1 MNLSLNQA
9 VQILTQPHPLHSI
22 WQIYLSQIQAQAIDF
37 SIEKKLF
44 ASLFQFE
51 DAIVLAEK
59 HALHPQNTD
68 YLLQLLA
75 SLQLLDT
82 QFDPNRQAML
92 YRIKPTLK
100 DYFDP
105 ISDQYCADAL
115 LYRQQV
121 IQSVAGQ
128 LSVSFS
134 RDFQAQSRT
143 PETIGSAWAQAAQM
157 QIAQEQNAVTVHIAD
172 VLSDVVREFKT
183 ARHFLDVG
191 AGAGRVAMHLAEKFT
206 QLECT
211 LLELPHVIEAIHPTL
226 ANHPAHQRLH
236 GLAADL
242 QSLDFQTLDF
252 QTLKSQPQPQPQYDI
267 IWCSSVLHFVDDYAL
282 ILQRLLA
289 ALSPNGVL
297 ICCHAE
303 IDPSQYAA
311 GIQSYYL
318 NMRMQGN
325 YVPQKDD
332 IYRSL
337 KQLGCQHIETIENVQ
352 FPVAPVDVLIARK

>member
-1 MNLSLNQA
+1 MNFSLNQA

-22 WQIYLSQIQAQAIDF
+22 WQIYLSQIQAQALDF

-51 DAIVLAEK
+51 DATVLAKK

-82 QFDPNRQAML
+82 QFDPTRQAML
-92 YRIKPTLK
+92 YRIKPALK
-100 DYFDP
+100 DYVDP
-105 ISDQYCADAL
+105 ISDQYCVDAL

-143 PETIGSAWAQAAQM
+143 PETIGSAWAQAAQI

-191 AGAGRVAMHLAEKFT
+191 AGAGRVAMHMAEKFA

-211 LLELPHVIEAIHPTL
+211 LLELPHVIEAIRPTL
-226 ANHPAHQRLH
+226 TNHPAHQRLH
-236 GLAADL
+236 CLAADL

-252 QTLKSQPQPQPQYDI
+252 QTLKSQPQYDI
-267 IWCSSVLHFVDDYAL
+267 IWCSS
-282 ILQRLLA
+282 
-289 ALSPNGVL
+289 
-297 ICCHAE
+297 
-303 IDPSQYAA
+303 
-311 GIQSYYL
+311 
-318 NMRMQGN
+318 
-325 YVPQKDD
+325 
-332 IYRSL
+332 
-337 KQLGCQHIETIENVQ
+337 
-352 FPVAPVDVLIARK
+352 

>member
-9 VQILTQPHPLHSI
+9 LQILTQPHPLHFI
-22 WQIYLSQIQAQAIDF
+22 WQIYLSQIQAQALDF

-51 DAIVLAEK
+51 DATVLAKK

-82 QFDPNRQAML
+82 QFDPTRQAML
-92 YRIKPTLK
+92 YRIKPVLK

-105 ISDQYCADAL
+105 TSDQYCADAL

-134 RDFQAQSRT
+134 RDFQAQSQT
-143 PETIGSAWAQAAQM
+143 PETIGSAWAQAAQI

-191 AGAGRVAMHLAEKFT
+191 AGAGRIAMHLAEKFT

-211 LLELPHVIEAIHPTL
+211 LLELPHVIEAIRPTL
-226 ANHPAHQRLH
+226 ASHPAHQRLH
-236 GLAADL
+236 YLAADL
-242 QSLDFQTLDF
+242 QTLDF
-252 QTLKSQPQPQPQYDI
+252 QTLKSHPQYDI

-282 ILQRLLA
+282 ILEKLLA
-289 ALSPNGVL
+289 ALSSNGVL

-303 IDPSQYAA
+303 IAPSQYDA

>member
-1 MNLSLNQA
+1 MNFSLNQA
-9 VQILTQPHPLHSI
+9 VHILTQPHPLHSI
-22 WQIYLSQIQAQAIDF
+22 WQIYLSQIQAQALDF

-44 ASLFQFE
+44 ASLFQFV
-51 DAIVLAEK
+51 DATVLAKK

-82 QFDPNRQAML
+82 QFDPTRQAML
-92 YRIKPTLK
+92 YRIKPALK

-143 PETIGSAWAQAAQM
+143 PETIGSAWAQAAQI

-191 AGAGRVAMHLAEKFT
+191 AGAGRVAMHMAKKFT
-206 QLECT
+206 QLDCT
-211 LLELPHVIEAIHPTL
+211 LLELPHVIEAIRPTL
-226 ANHPAHQRLH
+226 TNHPAHQHLH
-236 GLAADL
+236 CLAADL
-242 QSLDFQTLDF
+242 QSLDFQTL
-252 QTLKSQPQPQPQYDI
+252 KSQIQYDI

-282 ILQRLLA
+282 ILEKLLV
-289 ALSPNGVL
+289 ALSSNGVL

-303 IDPSQYAA
+303 IDPSQYDAD
-311 GIQSYYL
+311 IQSYYL

>member
-9 VQILTQPHPLHSI
+9 VQILTQPHPLHLI
-22 WQIYLSQIQAQAIDF
+22 WQIYLTQIQAQALDF

-51 DAIVLAEK
+51 DASVLAEK
-59 HALHPQNTD
+59 HDLHPQNSD

-82 QFDPNRQAML
+82 QFDPARQAML
-92 YRIKPTLK
+92 YRIKPALK
-100 DYFDP
+100 DYLNP
-105 ISDQYCADAL
+105 VSDQYCGDAL

-128 LSVSFS
+128 LSASFS
-134 RDFQAQSRT
+134 HDFQAQYRT
-143 PETIGSAWAQAAQM
+143 AETIGSAWAQAAQI

-172 VLSDVVREFKT
+172 VLSDLICEFKT
-183 ARHFLDVG
+183 ATHFLDVG
-191 AGAGRVAMHLAEKFT
+191 AGAGRVAIHLAEKFA

-211 LLELPHVIEAIHPTL
+211 LLELPHVIDAIRPTL
-226 ANHPAHQRLH
+226 QNHPAHQRLH
-236 GLAADL
+236 CLAADL

-252 QTLKSQPQPQPQYDI
+252 QTLKSQPQYDI

-282 ILQRLLA
+282 ILEKLLA

-297 ICCHAE
+297 ICCHSE
-303 IDPSQYAA
+303 IDPSQYDTR
-311 GIQSYYL
+311 IQSYYL

-325 YVPQKDD
+325 FVPQKDD

>member
-1 MNLSLNQA
+1 MNFSLNQA
-9 VQILTQPHPLHSI
+9 VHILTQPHPLHSI
-22 WQIYLSQIQAQAIDF
+22 WQIYLSQIQAQALDF

-51 DAIVLAEK
+51 DATVLAKK

-82 QFDPNRQAML
+82 QFDPTRQAML
-92 YRIKPTLK
+92 YRIKPVLK
-100 DYFDP
+100 DYFNP
-105 ISDQYCADAL
+105 TSDQYCADAL

-134 RDFQAQSRT
+134 RDFQAQSQT
-143 PETIGSAWAQAAQM
+143 PETIGSAWAQAAQI

-183 ARHFLDVG
+183 ARHFLDIG
-191 AGAGRVAMHLAEKFT
+191 AGAGRIAMHLAEKFT

-211 LLELPHVIEAIHPTL
+211 LLELPHVIEAIRPTL

-236 GLAADL
+236 CLAADL

-252 QTLKSQPQPQPQYDI
+252 QTLKSHPQYDI

-282 ILQRLLA
+282 ILEKLLT
-289 ALSPNGVL
+289 ALSSNGVL

-303 IDPSQYAA
+303 IAPSQYDA

-352 FPVAPVDVLIARK
+352 FPIAPVDVLIARK

>member
-9 VQILTQPHPLHSI
+9 VQILTQPHPLHLI
-22 WQIYLSQIQAQAIDF
+22 WQIYLSQIQAQALDF

-44 ASLFQFE
+44 ASLFQFV
-51 DAIVLAEK
+51 DATVLADK

-82 QFDPNRQAML
+82 QFDPTRQAML
-92 YRIKPTLK
+92 YRIKPALK

-128 LSVSFS
+128 LPVSFS

-143 PETIGSAWAQAAQM
+143 PETIGSAWAQAAQI

-191 AGAGRVAMHLAEKFT
+191 AGAGRVAMHMAKKYT

-211 LLELPHVIEAIHPTL
+211 LLELPHVIEVIRPTL
-226 ANHPAHQRLH
+226 TNHPAHQRLH
-236 GLAADL
+236 CLAADL

-252 QTLKSQPQPQPQYDI
+252 QTLKSQPQYDI

-282 ILQRLLA
+282 ILEKLLA
-289 ALSPNGVL
+289 ALSSNGVL

-303 IDPSQYAA
+303 IDPSQYDA

-325 YVPQKDD
+325 YIPQKDD

-352 FPVAPVDVLIARK
+352 FPVAPVDLLIARK

>member
-9 VQILTQPHPLHSI
+9 VHILTQPHPLHSI
-22 WQIYLSQIQAQAIDF
+22 WQIYLSQIQAQALDF

-51 DAIVLAEK
+51 DATVLAKK

-82 QFDPNRQAML
+82 QFDPTRQAML
-92 YRIKPTLK
+92 YRIKPALK

-143 PETIGSAWAQAAQM
+143 PETIGSAWAQAAQI

-191 AGAGRVAMHLAEKFT
+191 AGAGRVAMQMAKKFT
-206 QLECT
+206 QLDCT
-211 LLELPHVIEAIHPTL
+211 LLELPHVIEAISPIL
-226 ANHPAHQRLH
+226 ASHSAHQRLH
-236 GLAADL
+236 CLAMDL
-242 QSLDFQTLDF
+242 RTLDF
-252 QTLKSQPQPQPQYDI
+252 ETLKPQTQYDI

-282 ILQRLLA
+282 ILEKLLV
-289 ALSPNGVL
+289 ALSSNGVL

-303 IDPSQYAA
+303 IDPSQYDAD
-311 GIQSYYL
+311 IQSYYL

>member
-9 VQILTQPHPLHSI
+9 VHILTQPHPLQSI
-22 WQIYLSQIQAQAIDF
+22 WQIYLSQIQAQALDF

-51 DAIVLAEK
+51 DATVLAKK

-82 QFDPNRQAML
+82 QFDPTRQAML
-92 YRIKPTLK
+92 YRIKPALK
-100 DYFDP
+100 DYVDP

-121 IQSVAGQ
+121 IQSVASQ

-134 RDFQAQSRT
+134 SDFQAQSRS
-143 PETIGSAWAQAAQM
+143 PETIGSAWAQAAQI

-183 ARHFLDVG
+183 AKHFLDVG
-191 AGAGRVAMHLAEKFT
+191 AGAGRIAMHLAEKFT

-211 LLELPHVIEAIHPTL
+211 LLELPHVIEAIRPTL

-236 GLAADL
+236 CLAADL

-252 QTLKSQPQPQPQYDI
+252 QTLKPQPQPQYDI

-282 ILQRLLA
+282 ILQRLLT

-303 IDPSQYAA
+303 IDPSQYDA

>member
-22 WQIYLSQIQAQAIDF
+22 WQIYLSQIQAQALDF

-51 DAIVLAEK
+51 DATVLAKK

-82 QFDPNRQAML
+82 QFDPTRQAML
-92 YRIKPTLK
+92 YRIKPALK

-121 IQSVAGQ
+121 IQSVAGK

-134 RDFQAQSRT
+134 RDFQAQPQT
-143 PETIGSAWAQAAQM
+143 PETIGSAWAQAAQI

-191 AGAGRVAMHLAEKFT
+191 AGAGRVAMHMAEKFA

-211 LLELPHVIEAIHPTL
+211 LLELPHVIEAIRPTL
-226 ANHPAHQRLH
+226 TNHPAHQRLH
-236 GLAADL
+236 CLAADL

-252 QTLKSQPQPQPQYDI
+252 QTLKSQPQYDI

-282 ILQRLLA
+282 ILEKLLA
-289 ALSPNGVL
+289 ALSSNGVL

-303 IDPSQYAA
+303 IDPSQYDA

-352 FPVAPVDVLIARK
+352 LPVAPVDVLIARK

>member
-9 VQILTQPHPLHSI
+9 VQILTQPHPLHFI
-22 WQIYLSQIQAQAIDF
+22 WQIYLSQIQAQALDF

-51 DAIVLAEK
+51 DATVLAKK

-82 QFDPNRQAML
+82 QFDPTRQAML
-92 YRIKPTLK
+92 YRIKPVLK

-105 ISDQYCADAL
+105 TSDQYCADAL

-143 PETIGSAWAQAAQM
+143 PETIGSAWAQAAQI

-191 AGAGRVAMHLAEKFT
+191 AGAGRIAMHLAEKFT

-211 LLELPHVIEAIHPTL
+211 LLELPHVIEAIRPTL
-226 ANHPAHQRLH
+226 ASHPAHQRLH
-236 GLAADL
+236 YLAADL
-242 QSLDFQTLDF
+242 QTLDF
-252 QTLKSQPQPQPQYDI
+252 QTLKSHPQYDI

-282 ILQRLLA
+282 ILEKLLA
-289 ALSPNGVL
+289 ALSSNGVL

-303 IDPSQYAA
+303 IAPSQYDA

-325 YVPQKDD
+325 YVPPKDD

>member
-22 WQIYLSQIQAQAIDF
+22 WQIYLSQIQAQTLDF

-51 DAIVLAEK
+51 DATVLAKK
-59 HALHPQNTD
+59 HALHPQNID

-82 QFDPNRQAML
+82 QFDPTRQAML
-92 YRIKPTLK
+92 YRIKPVLK

-105 ISDQYCADAL
+105 TSDQYCADAL

-143 PETIGSAWAQAAQM
+143 PETIGSAWAQAAQI

-191 AGAGRVAMHLAEKFT
+191 AGAGRIAMHLAEKFT

-211 LLELPHVIEAIHPTL
+211 LLELPHVIEAIRPTL
-226 ANHPAHQRLH
+226 ASHPVHQRLH
-236 GLAADL
+236 SLAADL
-242 QSLDFQTLDF
+242 QTLDF
-252 QTLKSQPQPQPQYDI
+252 QTLKSHPQYDI

-282 ILQRLLA
+282 ILEKLLA
-289 ALSPNGVL
+289 ALSSNGVL

-303 IDPSQYAA
+303 IAPSQYDA

-352 FPVAPVDVLIARK
+352 FPIAPVDVLIARK

>member
-1 MNLSLNQA
+1 MNFSLNQA
-9 VQILTQPHPLHSI
+9 VHILTQPHPLHSI
-22 WQIYLSQIQAQAIDF
+22 WQIYLSQIQAQALDF

-44 ASLFQFE
+44 ASLFQFV
-51 DAIVLAEK
+51 DATVLAKK

-82 QFDPNRQAML
+82 QFDPTRQAML
-92 YRIKPTLK
+92 YRIKPALK

-134 RDFQAQSRT
+134 RDFQAKSRT
-143 PETIGSAWAQAAQM
+143 PETIGSAWAQAAQI

-191 AGAGRVAMHLAEKFT
+191 AGAGRVAMHMAKKYT

-211 LLELPHVIEAIHPTL
+211 LLELPHVIEVIRPTL
-226 ANHPAHQRLH
+226 TNHPAHQRLH
-236 GLAADL
+236 CLAADL

-252 QTLKSQPQPQPQYDI
+252 QTLKSQPQYDI
-267 IWCSSVLHFVDDYAL
+267 IWCSSVLHFVNDYAL
-282 ILQRLLA
+282 ILEKLLA

-303 IDPSQYAA
+303 IDPSQYDAD
-311 GIQSYYL
+311 IQSYYL

-325 YVPQKDD
+325 YIPQKDD

>member
-9 VQILTQPHPLHSI
+9 VQILTQPHPLHLI
-22 WQIYLSQIQAQAIDF
+22 WQIYLSQIQAQALDF

-51 DAIVLAEK
+51 DSTVLAKK

-82 QFDPNRQAML
+82 QFDPTRQAML
-92 YRIKPTLK
+92 YRIKPALK

-105 ISDQYCADAL
+105 TSDQYCADAL

-134 RDFQAQSRT
+134 RDFQTQSRT
-143 PETIGSAWAQAAQM
+143 PETIGSAWAQAAQI

-191 AGAGRVAMHLAEKFT
+191 AGAGRIAMHLAEKFT

-211 LLELPHVIEAIHPTL
+211 LLELPHVIEAIRPTL
-226 ANHPAHQRLH
+226 ASHPAHQRLH
-236 GLAADL
+236 YLAADL
-242 QSLDFQTLDF
+242 QTLDF
-252 QTLKSQPQPQPQYDI
+252 QTLKSHPQYDI

-282 ILQRLLA
+282 ILEKLLA
-289 ALSPNGVL
+289 ALSSNGVL

-303 IDPSQYAA
+303 IAPSQYDA

>member
-9 VQILTQPHPLHSI
+9 LQILTQPHPLHFI
-22 WQIYLSQIQAQAIDF
+22 WQIYLSQIQAQALDF

-51 DAIVLAEK
+51 DATVLAKK

-82 QFDPNRQAML
+82 QFDPTRQAML
-92 YRIKPTLK
+92 YRIKPVLK

-105 ISDQYCADAL
+105 TSDQYCADAL

-143 PETIGSAWAQAAQM
+143 PETIGSAWAQAAQI

-183 ARHFLDVG
+183 AKHFLDVG
-191 AGAGRVAMHLAEKFT
+191 AGAGRIAMHLAEKFT

-211 LLELPHVIEAIHPTL
+211 LLELPHVIEAIRPTL
-226 ANHPAHQRLH
+226 ASHPAHQRLH
-236 GLAADL
+236 YLAADL
-242 QSLDFQTLDF
+242 QTLDF
-252 QTLKSQPQPQPQYDI
+252 QTLKSHPQYDI

-282 ILQRLLA
+282 ILEKLLA
-289 ALSPNGVL
+289 ALSSNGVL

-303 IDPSQYAA
+303 IAPSQYDA

>member
-1 MNLSLNQA
+1 
-9 VQILTQPHPLHSI
+9 
-22 WQIYLSQIQAQAIDF
+22 
-37 SIEKKLF
+37 
-44 ASLFQFE
+44 
-51 DAIVLAEK
+51 
-59 HALHPQNTD
+59 
-68 YLLQLLA
+68 
-75 SLQLLDT
+75 
-82 QFDPNRQAML
+82 ML
-92 YRIKPTLK
+92 YRIKPALK

-121 IQSVAGQ
+121 TQSVAGQ

-143 PETIGSAWAQAAQM
+143 PETIGSAWAQAAQI

-211 LLELPHVIEAIHPTL
+211 LLELPHVIEAIRPTL

-236 GLAADL
+236 CLAADL
-242 QSLDFQTLDF
+242 QTLDF
-252 QTLKSQPQPQPQYDI
+252 QTLKPQPQYDI

-282 ILQRLLA
+282 ILQRLLT

-303 IDPSQYAA
+303 IDPSQYDA

-352 FPVAPVDVLIARK
+352 FPVASVDVLIARK

>member
-1 MNLSLNQA
+1 MNFSLNQA
-9 VQILTQPHPLHSI
+9 VHILTQPHPLHSI
-22 WQIYLSQIQAQAIDF
+22 WQIYLSQIQAQALDF

-51 DAIVLAEK
+51 DATVLAKK

-82 QFDPNRQAML
+82 QFDPTRQAML
-92 YRIKPTLK
+92 YRIKPALK

-121 IQSVAGQ
+121 IQSIAGQ
-128 LSVSFS
+128 LSMSFS
-134 RDFQAQSRT
+134 LDFQAQSRT
-143 PETIGSAWAQAAQM
+143 PETIGSAWAQAAQI

-183 ARHFLDVG
+183 ARHFLDAG
-191 AGAGRVAMHLAEKFT
+191 AGAGRVAMHMAKKYT

-211 LLELPHVIEAIHPTL
+211 LLELPHVIEAIRPTL

-236 GLAADL
+236 CLAADL

-252 QTLKSQPQPQPQYDI
+252 QTLKSQTQYDI
-267 IWCSSVLHFVDDYAL
+267 IWCSSVLHFVDDYTL
-282 ILQRLLA
+282 ILEKLLA

-303 IDPSQYAA
+303 IDPSQYDAD
-311 GIQSYYL
+311 IQSYYL

-332 IYRSL
+332 IYHSL
-337 KQLGCQHIETIENVQ
+337 KQLGCQHIEMIENVQ